1 MFCGKFFPTFA
12 VAKTEDA
19 LSRGLRQK
27 QTENMNRMILTAAAL
42 VCVLFQAYA
51 QRVLTVDEMFSLAE
65 SNNRS
70 ISAYRI
76 AEEEAAENVRVAK
89 NGRLPS
95 IEASLSASYLGDGW
109 LSDRNFRNGTNAPM
123 PHFGNNFALKATQV
137 IYAGGAVSSE
147 VEIAGLQAQ
156 VARLRSSDNR
166 QDVRF
171 LLLGYY
177 LGIWQLRNRATVYRQ
192 NIRQTELLVEDIMAA
207 YGQGTALKSDMT
219 RYRLQLESLRL
230 GLTETENDMDILN
243 HQLATAI
250 GLDPSVRI
258 EVDTT
263 FLERPLARL
272 DEEYWQDV
280 AAVSPAMQLA
290 DKSVEIGEE
299 SVRLARSEKLPSLAV
314 VAGDNFDGPIV
325 IEVPPINKNFNYWY
339 AGIGIRYDFDALFK
353 AGKKVRSAKAAVAKA
368 SKERDMAMEH
378 LSNEVHSAYVKLD
391 EAYSRLE
398 TRKTSLALAEE
409 NYEEVRYRY
418 LNGLVLVTDML
429 DGSNTKLQAELDL
442 VNARIGIVYQYCLL
456 QRTAGLL

>member
-1 MFCGKFFPTFA
+1 MKKRT
-12 VAKTEDA
+12 
-19 LSRGLRQK
+19 L
-27 QTENMNRMILTAAAL
+27 LTASLAL
-42 VCVLFQAYA
+42 MLCPPLAYA
-51 QRVLTVDEMFSLAE
+51 QTDARHPLTLEQLFTLADRNSKSLRPAVTGVAE
-65 SNNRS
+65 
-70 ISAYRI
+70 AGQ
-76 AEEEAAENVRVAK
+76 AVEAAQRA
-89 NGRLPS
+89 RLPD
-95 IEASLSASYLGDGW
+95 INASLSGSFLGNGC
-109 LSDRNFRNGTNAPM
+109 LIDRDLGSGMKAPM
-123 PHFGNNFALKATQV
+123 PHWSNNFALEVTQV

-353 AGKKVRSAKAAVAKA
+353 AGKKVRSAKAAVARA
-368 SKERDMAMEH
+368 SKERDMEMEH